1 MKTGTK
7 VAVNVW
13 GRSKLHQMR
22 QPVCLLGFGAV
33 GEEFVSTFIS
43 MLNPPLVTYCTQ
55 LSVEKASFSVNV
67 YFLGRE
73 VNFSEMLNVD
83 RPFV

>member
-1 MKTGTK
+1 
-7 VAVNVW
+7 
-13 GRSKLHQMR
+13 
-22 QPVCLLGFGAV
+22 
-33 GEEFVSTFIS
+33 

-73 VNFSEMLNVD
+73 GEFLRNAK
-83 RPFV
+83 R

>member
-7 VAVNVW
+7 AAVNVW

-33 GEEFVSTFIS
+33 GEEFVLTFIS
-43 MLNPPLVTYCTQ
+43 MLNPPSVTYCTQ

-73 VNFSEMLNVD
+73 GEFLRNAK
-83 RPFV
+83 R

>member
-1 MKTGTK
+1 
-7 VAVNVW
+7 
-13 GRSKLHQMR
+13 
-22 QPVCLLGFGAV
+22 
-33 GEEFVSTFIS
+33 

-73 VNFSEMLNVD
+73 GEFLRNAKTLTGLSFEVYLKIKRNYDYFSPIGGRQL
-83 RPFV
+83 

>member
-1 MKTGTK
+1 MYGDVVNSTK
-7 VAVNVW
+7 CA
-13 GRSKLHQMR
+13 SLFA
-22 QPVCLLGFGAV
+22 CLLGFGAV

-73 VNFSEMLNVD
+73 GEFLRNAK
-83 RPFV
+83 R